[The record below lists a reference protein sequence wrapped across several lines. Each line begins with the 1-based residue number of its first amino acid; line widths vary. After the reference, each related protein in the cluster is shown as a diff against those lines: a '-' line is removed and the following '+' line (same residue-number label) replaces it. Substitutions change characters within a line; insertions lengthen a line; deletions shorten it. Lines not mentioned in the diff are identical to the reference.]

1 MKKVKEKKKSQYFS
15 LLGQSYYKP
24 DAITGMLFILPAVIL
39 GFIFILLPMAISL
52 GYAFTNADLYKL
64 DQVRI
69 TWFENFEQ
77 MIGDRVLI
85 QAFKNSMEF
94 AVKVVPLQLFMAV
107 GLALILNTSIKGN
120 TFFRWAFFCPVMLSL
135 AVTSMLWMNLL
146 NEQDGLINAL
156 LESVGLSRQKF
167 LNDPEQAMDVI
178 VIMSAWQGAGYQM
191 LIILSALK
199 NIPKSLY
206 EAASLDGAGKW
217 SQFWRITL
225 PSIVPTL
232 SFTLVTM
239 LIGAFRLITQPM
251 IMTNGGPVDST
262 MTMSFYIYKTG
273 VEYRDVGY
281 SSAIALAYT
290 VFMAIVS
297 FAIRRLLEG
306 KDEDKAEAKARRRI
320 ANG

>member
-1 MKKVKEKKKSQYFS
+1 MKKIKEKRKSEYFT

-24 DAITGMLFILPAVIL
+24 DTITGLIFILPAVVL
-39 GFIFILLPMAISL
+39 GFIFILLPMVISL
-52 GYAFTNADLYKL
+52 AYAFTNADLFKL
-64 DQVRI
+64 DQVEF
-69 TWFENFEQ
+69 TWFENFKQ
-77 MIGDRVLI
+77 MIGDKVLI

-94 AVKVVPLQLFMAV
+94 AIKVVPLQLFMAV
-107 GLALILNTSIKGN
+107 GLALILNTNIKGN

-156 LESVGLSRQKF
+156 LETIGLSRQKF

-199 NIPKSLY
+199 NIPHNLY
-206 EAASLDGAGKW
+206 EAAALDGANKW
-217 SQFWRITL
+217 HQFWKITL

-251 IMTNGGPVDST
+251 IMTGGGPVDAT
-262 MTMSFYIYKTG
+262 MTMSYYIYKNG
-273 VEYRDVGY
+273 VEYRNVGY
-281 SSAIALAYT
+281 SSAIALVYT
-290 VFMAIVS
+290 IFMAIVS

-306 KDEDKAEAKARRRI
+306 RDEEKAQKKAKRRV

>member
-1 MKKVKEKKKSQYFS
+1 MKKIKKKRKSEYFT
-15 LLGQSYYKP
+15 LLGQTYYKP
-24 DAITGMLFILPAVIL
+24 DTVTGLIFILPAVIL
-39 GFIFILLPMAISL
+39 GFIFILLPMGISL
-52 GYAFTNADLYKL
+52 AYAFTNADLFKL
-64 DQVRI
+64 DQVEF
-69 TWFENFEQ
+69 TWFENFKQ
-77 MIGDRVLI
+77 MIGDKVLI

-94 AVKVVPLQLFMAV
+94 AIKVVPLQLFMAV

-156 LESVGLSRQKF
+156 LESIGLSRQKF
-167 LNDPEQAMDVI
+167 LNDPKQAMDVI

-199 NIPKSLY
+199 NIPHNLY
-206 EAASLDGAGKW
+206 EAASLDGANKW
-217 SQFWRITL
+217 HQFWSITL

-251 IMTNGGPVDST
+251 IMTSGGPVDAT
-262 MTMSFYIYKTG
+262 MTMSYYIYKNG
-273 VEYRDVGY
+273 VEYRNVGY

-290 VFMAIVS
+290 IFMAVVS

-306 KDEDKAEAKARRRI
+306 RDEEAAQKKARRRV